1 MCIKCLTHFFCSCF
15 CFMYVLTNDWVMLT
29 QSQLRLSFFWKSH
42 RTLFLSLFK
51 WRLWFFFF
59 FFIACFDF
67 TTFCTRTCVYKQ
79 HHTSLSFVNSKV
91 FKHKTTTPSVHKLIF
106 NSFSDLRKV
115 KVNFIYLHGHERN
128 RCSFVLSLPHFARN
142 HEGSSDGLNGHHLRP

>member
-1 MCIKCLTHFFCSCF
+1 MFHSFFL
-15 CFMYVLTNDWVMLT
+15 FMYVFTNDWVMFT

-42 RTLFLSLFK
+42 RTLSLSLSLQMEALVF
-51 WRLWFFFF
+51 LF

-67 TTFCTRTCVYKQ
+67 TTFCTRTCVYKH
-79 HHTSLSFVNSKV
+79 HHTSLSFLNSKV
-91 FKHKTTTPSVHKLIF
+91 FKHITTTPSVHKLIF

-115 KVNFIYLHGHERN
+115 KVNFIYLLGHERN